1 MINLSCVQE
10 RTVRGATVQ
19 DDTNIVVFEHMTF
32 KSGHFSQVNIGDRE
46 ISDAFS
52 VRHTTKITKL
62 YDLIAKIIHFFENT
76 KK

>member
-10 RTVRGATVQ
+10 RTVGGATIQ

-32 KSGHFSQVNIGDRE
+32 ESGHFSQVNVGDRE

-62 YDLIAKIIHFFENT
+62 YDLIAKIIHFFENI

>member
-10 RTVRGATVQ
+10 RTVGGATVQ

-32 KSGHFSQVNIGDRE
+32 ESGHFSQVNIGDRE

-52 VRHTTKITKL
+52 VRHMTKITKL